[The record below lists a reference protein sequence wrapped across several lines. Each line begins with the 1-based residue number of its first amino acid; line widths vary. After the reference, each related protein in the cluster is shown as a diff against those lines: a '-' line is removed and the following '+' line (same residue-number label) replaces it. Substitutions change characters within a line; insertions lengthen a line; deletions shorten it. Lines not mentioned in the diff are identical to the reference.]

1 MPKPTT
7 LLILACYFLELTLA
21 EAHATGPQIWTY
33 DFKYRHICEME
44 RCDSIKM
51 SWSLHLRFKSYEGG
65 VETCGGIG
73 KSLAECSTA
82 PATWNDRSFLR
93 IGSIEREGEQH
104 QLLIYDPSGTAGLGQ
119 LVTPMLGGLGV
130 LAGECKLK
138 IY

>member
-1 MPKPTT
+1 
-7 LLILACYFLELTLA
+7 
-21 EAHATGPQIWTY
+21 
-33 DFKYRHICEME
+33 ME

-82 PATWNDRSFLR
+82 AVTWNDKSFLR

-104 QLLIYDPSGTAGLGQ
+104 QLLIYDHSGITGLGQ
-119 LVTPMLGGLGV
+119 LVVPMLGGLVV